1 MKLKDIILKVL
12 FLFIFL
18 FSSANAEQKIAF
30 LDIQKILS
38 KSISGNFLN
47 TSIKKLQDDKLI
59 EFKNKKE
66 NLQKDEKKLIAKK
79 NILEESKFEEQ
90 INDLKTKIVNFNNER
105 KIFTTDLNKK
115 KISGTNQIIKTL
127 DPILKD
133 YASKNSITLILQKK
147 NILLGANSIDITDD
161 ILKLLDNKIKKID
174 LE

>member
-1 MKLKDIILKVL
+1 MKSNNIIIKSL

-18 FSSANAEQKIAF
+18 FSYANAEQKIAF

-38 KSISGNFLN
+38 KSVSGIFLN
-47 TSIKKLQDDKLI
+47 TSIKKIQDEKLI

-66 NLQKDEKKLIAKK
+66 NLQNDEKKLIAKK

-90 INDLKTKIVNFNNER
+90 INDLKKRIINFNNER
-105 KIFTTDLNKK
+105 NNFSQNLNKK
-115 KISGTNQIIKTL
+115 KLNGTNQIIKTL

-133 YASKNSITLILQKK
+133 YASKNSISLILQKK
-147 NILLGANSIDITDD
+147 NILLGENSIDITQD
-161 ILKLLDNKIKKID
+161 ILKLLDSKIKKIN

>member
-1 MKLKDIILKVL
+1 MKHKSIILKVL
-12 FLFIFL
+12 FLFTFL

-38 KSISGNFLN
+38 KSISGIFLN
-47 TSIKKLQDDKLI
+47 TSIKKLQDDKII
-59 EFKNKKE
+59 EFKNKKK
-66 NLQKDEKKLIAKK
+66 NLQNDEKKLIAKK

-90 INDLKTKIVNFNNER
+90 IKDLKTEIINFNNER

-115 KISGTNQIIKTL
+115 KINGTNQILKTL
-127 DPILKD
+127 DPILKE
-133 YASKNSITLILQKK
+133 YASKNSISLILQKK
-147 NILLGANSIDITDD
+147 NILLGENSIDITDD

>member
-1 MKLKDIILKVL
+1 MKLKDIILKAL
-12 FLFIFL
+12 FLFIIL
-18 FSSANAEQKIAF
+18 FSSVNAEQKIAF

-59 EFKNKKE
+59 EFKDKKK
-66 NLQKDEKKLIAKK
+66 NLQNDEKKLIAKK

-90 INDLKTKIVNFNNER
+90 KKDLKTKIINFNNER

-115 KISGTNQIIKTL
+115 KISGTNQILKTL

-133 YASKNSITLILQKK
+133 YASKNSISLILQKK
-147 NILLGANSIDITDD
+147 NILLGENSIDITDD

>member
-18 FSSANAEQKIAF
+18 FSSVNAEQKIAF

-59 EFKNKKE
+59 EFKDKKK
-66 NLQKDEKKLIAKK
+66 NLQNDEKKLIAKK

-90 INDLKTKIVNFNNER
+90 KKDLKTEIINFNNER

-115 KISGTNQIIKTL
+115 KISGTNQILKTL

-133 YASKNSITLILQKK
+133 YASKNSISLILQKK
-147 NILLGANSIDITDD
+147 NILLGENSIDITDD

>member
-1 MKLKDIILKVL
+1 MKHKSIILKVL
-12 FLFIFL
+12 FLFTFL

-38 KSISGNFLN
+38 KSISGIFLN
-47 TSIKKLQDDKLI
+47 TSIKKLQDDKII
-59 EFKNKKE
+59 EFKNKKK
-66 NLQKDEKKLIAKK
+66 NLQNDEKKLIAKK

-90 INDLKTKIVNFNNER
+90 IKDLKTKIINFNNER

-115 KISGTNQIIKTL
+115 KISGTNQILKTL

-133 YASKNSITLILQKK
+133 YASKNSISLILQKK
-147 NILLGANSIDITDD
+147 NILLGENSIDITED
-161 ILKLLDNKIKKID
+161 ILKLLDDKIKKID

>member
-12 FLFIFL
+12 FLFVFL

-38 KSISGNFLN
+38 KSKSGNFLD
-47 TSIKKLQDDKLI
+47 TSLKKLQDDKLI
-59 EFKNKKE
+59 EFKSKKE
-66 NLQKDEKKLIAKK
+66 NLQNDEKKLIAKK

-90 INDLKTKIVNFNNER
+90 IKDLKTKIINFNNER
-105 KIFTTDLNKK
+105 KIFTAELNKK
-115 KISGTNQIIKTL
+115 KINGTNQILKTL

-133 YASKNSITLILQKK
+133 YASKNSISLILQKK
-147 NILLGANSIDITDD
+147 NILLGENSIDITED
-161 ILKLLDNKIKKID
+161 ILKLLDDKIKKID

>member
-59 EFKNKKE
+59 EFKKKKE

-133 YASKNSITLILQKK
+133 YASKNSISLILQKK

>member
-18 FSSANAEQKIAF
+18 FSSVNAEQKIAF

-47 TSIKKLQDDKLI
+47 TSIKKLQDDKII

-66 NLQKDEKKLIAKK
+66 NLQNDEKKLVAKK

-90 INDLKTKIVNFNNER
+90 IKDLKTKIINFNNER

-115 KISGTNQIIKTL
+115 KISGTNQILKTL

-133 YASKNSITLILQKK
+133 YASKNSISLILQKK
-147 NILLGANSIDITDD
+147 NILLGENSIDITDD
-161 ILKLLDNKIKKID
+161 ILKLLDNEIKKID

>member
-133 YASKNSITLILQKK
+133 YASKNSISLILQKK

>member
-18 FSSANAEQKIAF
+18 FSSVSAEQKIAF

-38 KSISGNFLN
+38 KSKSGNFLD
-47 TSIKKLQDDKLI
+47 TSLKKLQDDKLI
-59 EFKNKKE
+59 EFKSKKE
-66 NLQKDEKKLIAKK
+66 NLQNDEKKLIAKK

-90 INDLKTKIVNFNNER
+90 IKDLKTKIINFNNER
-105 KIFTTDLNKK
+105 KIFTAELNKK
-115 KISGTNQIIKTL
+115 KINGTNQILKTL
-127 DPILKD
+127 DPILND
-133 YASKNSITLILQKK
+133 YASKNSISLILQKK
-147 NILLGANSIDITDD
+147 NILLGENSIDITDD

>member
-18 FSSANAEQKIAF
+18 FSSVNAEQKIAF

-59 EFKNKKE
+59 EFKDKKK
-66 NLQKDEKKLIAKK
+66 NLKNDEKKLIAKK

-90 INDLKTKIVNFNNER
+90 KKDLKTEIINFNNER

-115 KISGTNQIIKTL
+115 KISGTNQILKTL

-133 YASKNSITLILQKK
+133 YASKNSISLILQKK
-147 NILLGANSIDITDD
+147 NILLGENSIDITDD

>member
-90 INDLKTKIVNFNNER
+90 IKDLKTKIINFNNER
-105 KIFTTDLNKK
+105 KIFTAELNKK
-115 KISGTNQIIKTL
+115 KINGTNQILKTL

-133 YASKNSITLILQKK
+133 YASKNSISLILQKK
-147 NILLGANSIDITDD
+147 NILLGENSIDITED
-161 ILKLLDNKIKKID
+161 ILKLLDDKIKKID

>member
-66 NLQKDEKKLIAKK
+66 NLKKYEKKLIAKK

-105 KIFTTDLNKK
+105 KIFKTDLNKK